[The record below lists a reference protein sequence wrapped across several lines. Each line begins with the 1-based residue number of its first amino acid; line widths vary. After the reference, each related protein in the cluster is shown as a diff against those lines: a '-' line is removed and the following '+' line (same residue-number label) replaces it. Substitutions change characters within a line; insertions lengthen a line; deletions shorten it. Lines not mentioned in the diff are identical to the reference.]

1 MGASSN
7 FILAAAY
14 VKQFLLSFQSQHRTN
29 QESLANKLINQTST
43 STFVVVVVV
52 VVVISKSTTKKIE
65 RHRSCVVNAVNVVN
79 VVNIVNADNN
89 SNSTQVNVPEFF
101 FGVKVFRKKCSFFV
115 FRFVFFS
122 RLAKRFSGPRPTT
135 TMASKL
141 RRTPLFGYDG
151 NLGIPILPPASSSK
165 NNDPASKDYGY
176 KVIFDLL

>member
-52 VVVISKSTTKKIE
+52 ISKSTTKKIE
-65 RHRSCVVNAVNVVN
+65 RHRSCVVNVVNIVSIVNVVNVVN
-79 VVNIVNADNN
+79 VVNIVNVVNN

-101 FGVKVFRKKCSFFV
+101 FGVKVFRKKCSF
-115 FRFVFFS
+115 RFVSVFFI
-122 RLAKRFSGPRPTT
+122 G
-135 TMASKL
+135 
-141 RRTPLFGYDG
+141 
-151 NLGIPILPPASSSK
+151 
-165 NNDPASKDYGY
+165 
-176 KVIFDLL
+176 